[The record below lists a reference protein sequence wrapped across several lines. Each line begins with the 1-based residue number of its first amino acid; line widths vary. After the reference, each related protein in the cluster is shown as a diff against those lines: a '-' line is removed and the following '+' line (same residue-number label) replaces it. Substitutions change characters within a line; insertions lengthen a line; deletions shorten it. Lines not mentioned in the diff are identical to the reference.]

1 MTTIPTHPNSEDSEG
16 RRALVRSLTNM
27 LNQAERHH
35 RHAMVSQEDLAGLI
49 EANQHRADVGIGEVL
64 KMLMISEEERQVD
77 RQLLQKIAT
86 HLDLNDHLVIP
97 RDQST
102 ADAKDDFFD

>member
-1 MTTIPTHPNSEDSEG
+1 MTTFPTSPKNEDSEG
-16 RRALVRSLTNM
+16 RHALVRSLTNL
-27 LNQAERHH
+27 LNQSERHH

-49 EANQHRADVGIGEVL
+49 EANQHRADVGIGEIL

-102 ADAKDDFFD
+102 ADAEDDFFD

>member
-1 MTTIPTHPNSEDSEG
+1 MTTAPHNPEPRQQVTE
-16 RRALVRSLTNM
+16 ALIRTLTNM
-27 LNQAERHH
+27 LNQSERHH
-35 RHAMVSQEDLAGLI
+35 RHTMVSQEDLAGLI

-102 ADAKDDFFD
+102 ADAEDDFFD

>member
-1 MTTIPTHPNSEDSEG
+1 MTTFPTSPKSEDSEG
-16 RRALVRSLTNM
+16 RRALVRSLTNL
-27 LNQAERHH
+27 LNQTERHH

-64 KMLMISEEERQVD
+64 KMLMISEEERKVD
-77 RQLLQKIAT
+77 RQLLKKIAT

-102 ADAKDDFFD
+102 ADAEDDFFD

>member
-1 MTTIPTHPNSEDSEG
+1 MGSEMCIRD
-16 RRALVRSLTNM
+16 R
-27 LNQAERHH
+27 
-35 RHAMVSQEDLAGLI
+35 
-49 EANQHRADVGIGEVL
+49 
-64 KMLMISEEERQVD
+64 ISEEERKVD

-102 ADAKDDFFD
+102 VDAEDDFFD